1 MAQRTVIRLVD
12 DLNDS
17 EIVDGGGET
26 VNFALDGRRYE
37 IDLTN
42 DHANEMRSA
51 LDRYVRAA
59 RKVGG
64 RQSRARVSATGP
76 RAAVAADYSTQAV
89 RAWAKANRIDV
100 SPRGRIPQSVV
111 DRVRRRQLIRSQR
124 GQPIRSEGGRTRARH
139 GCSVLPPSPRSPD
152 S

>member
-12 DLNDS
+12 DLDDT
-17 EIVDGGGET
+17 EIVDGGGEM

-42 DHANEMRSA
+42 DHASEMHAA

-64 RQSRARVSATGP
+64 RQSRARAQATVAK
-76 RAAVAADYSTQAV
+76 AAAPVDYSALAV
-89 RAWAKANRIDV
+89 RAWARANKIDV

-111 DRVRRRQLIRSQR
+111 DRF
-124 GQPIRSEGGRTRARH
+124 RAA
-139 GCSVLPPSPRSPD
+139 GN
-152 S
+152 